1 MILLTL
7 NLMRPLPALVLLT
20 SLATLGCHSP
30 YVAATVSNR
39 TGQPIELL
47 EVDYPSAS
55 FGTQNLAP
63 GSDFHYRFKVL
74 GSGPM
79 KLLYTDSV
87 HHDHKA
93 DGPFLKEGAEG
104 LLSIAITPTGVTWQ
118 PDTTVTTS
126 K

>member
-1 MILLTL
+1 
-7 NLMRPLPALVLLT
+7 MRLLPALALLT
-20 SLATLGCHSP
+20 SLTAATGCHSP
-30 YVAATVSNR
+30 YVQATVSNR
-39 TGQPIELL
+39 TDKPIELL

-63 GSDFHYRFKVL
+63 GADFHYRFKVL
-74 GSGPM
+74 GSGQM
-79 KLLYTDSV
+79 KLLYTDSA
-87 HHDHKA
+87 HQDHKS

-118 PDTTVTTS
+118 PDTTVTAG